1 MQVRKIETFKNNV
14 AGMNKRDVFTSIK
27 EFVNGDECY
36 QGKILAIY
44 GLRRTGKTTLM
55 EQLLCDSDINAKSCV
70 FLEMQDNDSMEDL
83 ERKIIDE
90 QAEGKSIFVIDEIT
104 KVKDFIQDSSVLADC
119 FAKEGMKI
127 IIAGTDSLSIIFAEE
142 GELYDRV
149 CKVNTTYIPYA
160 EHCRV
165 LQTNNMDDFL
175 EYGGL
180 MKKGGSAR
188 TIIDYSSMLKYLD
201 SAVSTNIANSLKNN
215 VYLDERDT
223 DLKKLNRAELRCII
237 EKVTELYSGKINSA
251 LCENQLKTVVLNRT
265 SGKLLS
271 IADKKVVNHLV
282 VNKKQIS
289 KEFAELV
296 NANTNVSVSVTP
308 QMIEDLER
316 WLKAL
321 NVLSVVEERTFEK
334 TMGAWDA
341 NKPSFLY
348 YIVQPAIKY
357 NHLKQAIEYVKE
369 SNYYENLSVQ
379 QQAEYIKF
387 LDEKIKGDMTEQIVL
402 FDTMN
407 ALPQSRYLVC
417 KPKFKINNDSA
428 GEYDM
433 LVYDKQDNK
442 YFGFEIKHTTNPFN
456 GFDEQGNYIGQDKTL
471 IDKEIREV
479 VDKHFGERENVCVL
493 YNGKPLIAPTGT
505 IYYNISDFL
514 MTLDKHRNMDITMN
528 ELRESL
534 EASKVVQRNKKS
546 NPER

>member
-1 MQVRKIETFKNNV
+1 MLVRNIETFENII
-14 AGMNKRDVFTSIK
+14 AGMNKRDVFTNIK
-27 EFVNGDECY
+27 DFVHSNECY
-36 QGKILAIY
+36 HGKILAIY

-55 EQLLCDSDINAKSCV
+55 EQLLCDSDINAKTCV

-83 ERKIIDE
+83 EKKIIE
-90 QAEGKSIFVIDEIT
+90 GQANGKSVFVIDEIT

-119 FAKEGMKI
+119 FAKEGI
-127 IIAGTDSLSIIFAEE
+127 RVIIAGTDSLSIIFAED

-149 CKVNTTYIPYA
+149 CKVNTTYISFA

-165 LQTNNMDDFL
+165 LQTNNMDDYI

-180 MKKGGSAR
+180 MKKGESTRAI
-188 TIIDYSSMLKYLD
+188 TDYASMLKYLD
-201 SAVSTNIANSLKNN
+201 SAVSANIANSLQNN

-223 DLKKLNRAELRCII
+223 ELKKLNRTELMCII
-237 EKVTELYSGKINSA
+237 EKVTELYSGKINST
-251 LCENQLKTVVLNRT
+251 LCEYQLKTVILNRT
-265 SGKLLS
+265 NGKLLN
-271 IADKKVVNHLV
+271 IADKEIVNHLIS
-282 VNKKQIS
+282 NKKQIA
-289 KEFAELV
+289 KEFAEIV
-296 NANTNVSVSVTP
+296 NASTPIEVSVTP

-334 TMGAWDA
+334 TMGEWNAI
-341 NKPSFLY
+341 KPSFLY

-369 SNYYENLSVQ
+369 SKYYNNLSEQ
-379 QQAEYIKF
+379 QQAEYVKF

-417 KPKFKINNDSA
+417 KPKFKINNNSA

-433 LVYDKQDNK
+433 LVYDKKDNK

-456 GFDEQGNYIGQDKTL
+456 GYDENGNYIGQDKTL
-471 IDKEIREV
+471 IDKEVRDV
-479 VDKHFGERENVCVL
+479 VDKHFGKRENVCVL
-493 YNGKPLIAPTGT
+493 YNGTPLISSTGT
-505 IYYNISDFL
+505 AYYNISNFL
-514 MTLDKHRNMDITMN
+514 MTLDNCRNMDKTMN
-528 ELRESL
+528 ELRISFKSVKSEQ
-534 EASKVVQRNKKS
+534 KGKKYI
-546 NPER
+546 PER